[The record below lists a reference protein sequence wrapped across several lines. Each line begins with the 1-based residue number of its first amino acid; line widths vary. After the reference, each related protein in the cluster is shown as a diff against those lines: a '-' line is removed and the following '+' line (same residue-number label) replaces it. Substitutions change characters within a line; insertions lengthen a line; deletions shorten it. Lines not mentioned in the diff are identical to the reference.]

1 VQTTRL
7 EAFSD
12 AVFAIA
18 ITLLVLELDVPGAG
32 EGDLWQALLDE
43 WPSFVSYLLSFLVI
57 GIIWVNHH
65 AVLDHV
71 READRTLLFLNLVF
85 LFWVTFIPFPTAVL
99 AEHLSSGSDEDI
111 ATAVY
116 SGTMTLMGISFGV
129 VWLYISRWGHLLVPG
144 ISEEAIRG
152 TTTSFVIGS
161 PIYFLAVGIA
171 FVSAPAS
178 LAIIALLAVYYA
190 LAGRGGG
197 MPSPREQS

>member
-43 WPSFVSYLLSFLVI
+43 WPSFLSYLLSFGVI

-65 AVLDHV
+65 AVLDHL
-71 READRTLLFLNLVF
+71 RQADRTLLFLNLIF

-99 AEHLSSGSDEDI
+99 AEHLNSGSDKDV

-116 SGTMTLMGISFGV
+116 CGASAMMGFSFGGM
-129 VWLYISRWGHLLVPG
+129 WLYISRWGRLLRPEV
-144 ISEEAIRG
+144 SEEEIRG
-152 TTTSFVIGS
+152 TTVAFVIGA
-161 PIYFLAVGIA
+161 PIYLLSVGLA

-178 LAIIALLAVYYA
+178 LAIVAALALYYA
-190 LAGRGGG
+190 VAGRGGG
-197 MPSPREQS
+197 MRSPAEAS